1 MSSLFQW
8 LKVAVTFVRTN
19 ERRRRR
25 RFTKRENEEGKIR
38 HLRGD
43 RQNGRVIGLQKMTK
57 TINRAPV
64 ISDQEETKRKW
75 ALKMK
80 FTLIYL
86 SKRFLM
92 LTQCLKISEK
102 VSFNIASEASYVY
115 IFSGQKFIK
124 NAKNGQLKSETCC
137 ETVLPDR
144 SILIGPKIGEKCQN

>member
-64 ISDQEETKRKW
+64 ISDQEETERKW

-86 SKRFLM
+86 SKRFLRSSPKCCI
-92 LTQCLKISEK
+92 QHCERSELHLQ
-102 VSFNIASEASYVY
+102 FE
-115 IFSGQKFIK
+115 FI
-124 NAKNGQLKSETCC
+124 E
-137 ETVLPDR
+137 E
-144 SILIGPKIGEKCQN
+144 

>member
-8 LKVAVTFVRTN
+8 LKVAVTFVQTN

-75 ALKMK
+75 ALKIK

-86 SKRFLM
+86 SKRFL
-92 LTQCLKISEK
+92 
-102 VSFNIASEASYVY
+102 
-115 IFSGQKFIK
+115 
-124 NAKNGQLKSETCC
+124 
-137 ETVLPDR
+137 
-144 SILIGPKIGEKCQN
+144 KCQHSVSKSQKESHSTLRAKRATFTF